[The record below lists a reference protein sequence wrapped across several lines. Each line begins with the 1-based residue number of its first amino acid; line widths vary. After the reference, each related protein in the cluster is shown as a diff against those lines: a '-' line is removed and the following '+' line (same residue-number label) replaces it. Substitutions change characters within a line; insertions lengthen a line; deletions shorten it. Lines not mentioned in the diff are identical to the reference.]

1 MSLIWLH
8 NTIRVRDIWVAE
20 RSKIETY
27 TNYNKGSLAFKKHS
41 INLIIIKIMSKKSKK
56 SLKKVHAKI
65 DNTPVKAEAAKKE
78 ESNAANKTIE
88 NIKKRCAADAEKAKK
103 HAELKATKKKAKAEK
118 EEAKY
123 AASKARIEARKARKK
138 SIMDKLID
146 SKKEKASEPVK
157 ITLEERLKKQEEHRN
172 VAQARHIASITR
184 RCKRMHL
191 NDADTKKVIDI
202 AKKQWDNATVYN
214 ITVVCDS
221 VLKKKKELEKLV
233 KDCGIKSA
241 CITNSTAFLKDVPA
255 SAVVKLRE
263 LVENAT
269 FYQYRSNSKSPF
281 DEAGIDTS
289 TDNHNKHKNGGD
301 PHTIECS
308 KNVSVNFYNL
318 RKAKK
323 KAKETREK
331 NTYNFR
337 HCSKAEGRKL
347 RRGLKVKAKAV
358 NKKPTQVKEVKSK
371 SNKQAA

>member
-1 MSLIWLH
+1 
-8 NTIRVRDIWVAE
+8 
-20 RSKIETY
+20 
-27 TNYNKGSLAFKKHS
+27 
-41 INLIIIKIMSKKSKK
+41 MSKKSKK

-78 ESNAANKTIE
+78 ESNAANKIIE
-88 NIKKRCAADAEKAKK
+88 NIKKRRAADAEKAKK
-103 HAELKATKKKAKAEK
+103 HAELKAAKKKAKAEK

-123 AASKARIEARKARKK
+123 AASKARAEARKARKK
-138 SIMDKLID
+138 SIMDKLVD
-146 SKKEKASEPVK
+146 SKKKKASEPVK

-172 VAQARHIASITR
+172 VAQARYIASITR

-221 VLKKKKELEKLV
+221 ALKKKKELEKLV

-241 CITNSTAFLKDVPA
+241 YITNSTAFFKDVPA

-263 LVENAT
+263 LVGNAT
-269 FYQYRSNSKSPF
+269 FYQYRSDSKSPF

-289 TDNHNKHKNGGD
+289 TDNHNKHKKGGN

-318 RKAKK
+318 RRAKK

-337 HCSKAEGRKL
+337 HGSKAEGRKL

>member
-1 MSLIWLH
+1 
-8 NTIRVRDIWVAE
+8 
-20 RSKIETY
+20 
-27 TNYNKGSLAFKKHS
+27 
-41 INLIIIKIMSKKSKK
+41 MSKKNNKK
-56 SLKKVHAKI
+56 NLKKVQAKI
-65 DNTPVKAEAAKKE
+65 GTIPVKAEAAKKE
-78 ESNAANKTIE
+78 ESKAAIKNAEI
-88 NIKKRCAADAEKAKK
+88 AAAKDDAKAKK
-103 HAELKATKKKAKAEK
+103 KAEK
-118 EEAKY
+118 KAHEEAKY

-157 ITLEERLKKQEEHRN
+157 ITLEDRLKKQEERRN
-172 VAQARHIASITR
+172 VAMARHIASITR

-221 VLKKKKELEKLV
+221 ILKKKKELEKLV

-241 CITNSTAFLKDVPA
+241 CITNSTAFFKNVPA
-255 SAVVKLRE
+255 SVVAKLRD
-263 LVENAT
+263 LVGNAT
-269 FYQYRSNSKSPF
+269 FYQYRSDDKSPF
-281 DEAGIDTS
+281 EEAGIDMS
-289 TDNHNKHKNGGD
+289 GNHNKHKKGGD

-308 KNVSVNFYNL
+308 KNASVNFYNL

-323 KAKETREK
+323 KAKETLEK

-337 HCSKAEGRKL
+337 HGSKAEGRKL

-358 NKKPTQVKEVKSK
+358 NKKPTQVKEIKQK
-371 SNKQAA
+371 TAKQAA

>member
-1 MSLIWLH
+1 
-8 NTIRVRDIWVAE
+8 
-20 RSKIETY
+20 
-27 TNYNKGSLAFKKHS
+27 
-41 INLIIIKIMSKKSKK
+41 MSKKSKK

-88 NIKKRCAADAEKAKK
+88 NIKKRRAADEEKAKK
-103 HAELKATKKKAKAEK
+103 HAEIKAAKKKAKAEK

-138 SIMDKLID
+138 NIMDKLID
-146 SKKEKASEPVK
+146 SKKKKASEPVK

-269 FYQYRSNSKSPF
+269 FYQYRSDSKSPF

-289 TDNHNKHKNGGD
+289 TDNQNKHKNGGD

-323 KAKETREK
+323 KANETSEK

-337 HCSKAEGRKL
+337 HGSKAEGRKL

>member
-1 MSLIWLH
+1 
-8 NTIRVRDIWVAE
+8 
-20 RSKIETY
+20 
-27 TNYNKGSLAFKKHS
+27 
-41 INLIIIKIMSKKSKK
+41 MSKKNNKK
-56 SLKKVHAKI
+56 NLKKVQAKI
-65 DNTPVKAEAAKKE
+65 GTTPVKAEAAKKE
-78 ESNAANKTIE
+78 ESKAAVKNTEI
-88 NIKKRCAADAEKAKK
+88 AAAKDDAKD
-103 HAELKATKKKAKAEK
+103 KKKAEKKAH

-123 AASKARIEARKARKK
+123 AASKARVEARKARKK

-157 ITLEERLKKQEEHRN
+157 ITLEDRLKKQEERRN
-172 VAQARHIASITR
+172 VAMANHIASVTR

-241 CITNSTAFLKDVPA
+241 CITNSTAFFKDVPA
-255 SAVVKLRE
+255 SVVVKLRD
-263 LVENAT
+263 LVGNAT
-269 FYQYRSNSKSPF
+269 FYQYRSDDKSPF
-281 DEAGIDTS
+281 EEAGIDMS
-289 TDNHNKHKNGGD
+289 GNHNKHKKGGD

-308 KNVSVNFYNL
+308 KNASVNFYNL

-323 KAKETREK
+323 KAKEALEK

-337 HCSKAEGRKL
+337 HGSKAEGRKL

-358 NKKPTQVKEVKSK
+358 NKKPTQVKEIKQKSV
-371 SNKQAA
+371 KQAA

>member
-1 MSLIWLH
+1 
-8 NTIRVRDIWVAE
+8 
-20 RSKIETY
+20 
-27 TNYNKGSLAFKKHS
+27 
-41 INLIIIKIMSKKSKK
+41 MSKKNNKK
-56 SLKKVHAKI
+56 NLKKVQAKI
-65 DNTPVKAEAAKKE
+65 GTTPVKAEAAKKE
-78 ESNAANKTIE
+78 ESKAAIKNAEI
-88 NIKKRCAADAEKAKK
+88 AAAKDDAKAKK
-103 HAELKATKKKAKAEK
+103 KAEK
-118 EEAKY
+118 KAHEEAKY

-157 ITLEERLKKQEEHRN
+157 ITLEDRLKKQEERRN
-172 VAQARHIASITR
+172 VAMARHIASITR

-241 CITNSTAFLKDVPA
+241 CITNSTAFFKNVPA
-255 SAVVKLRE
+255 SVVAKLRD
-263 LVENAT
+263 LVGNAI
-269 FYQYRSNSKSPF
+269 FYQYRSDDKSPF
-281 DEAGIDTS
+281 EEAGIDMS
-289 TDNHNKHKNGGD
+289 GNHNKHKKGGD

-308 KNVSVNFYNL
+308 KNASVNFYNL

-323 KAKETREK
+323 KAKETLEK

-337 HCSKAEGRKL
+337 HGSKAEGHKL
-347 RRGLKVKAKAV
+347 RRELKVKAKAV
-358 NKKPTQVKEVKSK
+358 NKKPTQVKEIKQK
-371 SNKQAA
+371 TAKQAA

>member
-1 MSLIWLH
+1 
-8 NTIRVRDIWVAE
+8 
-20 RSKIETY
+20 
-27 TNYNKGSLAFKKHS
+27 
-41 INLIIIKIMSKKSKK
+41 MSKKSKK

-78 ESNAANKTIE
+78 ESNAANKKVDGDNVE
-88 NIKKRCAADAEKAKK
+88 KLAEKLTTESLKNASKKELKSIIATAKK
-103 HAELKATKKKAKAEK
+103 AGNKELVKKAKEEK
-118 EEAKY
+118 EKKKL

-146 SKKEKASEPVK
+146 SKKEKDSEPVK

-191 NDADTKKVIDI
+191 NDADTKKVVDI

-263 LVENAT
+263 LVGNAT
-269 FYQYRSNSKSPF
+269 FYQYRSDSKSPF

-323 KAKETREK
+323 KAKEIREK

-337 HCSKAEGRKL
+337 HGSKAEGRKL

>member
-1 MSLIWLH
+1 
-8 NTIRVRDIWVAE
+8 
-20 RSKIETY
+20 
-27 TNYNKGSLAFKKHS
+27 
-41 INLIIIKIMSKKSKK
+41 MSKKNNKK
-56 SLKKVHAKI
+56 NLKKVQAKI
-65 DNTPVKAEAAKKE
+65 GTTPVKAEAAKKE
-78 ESNAANKTIE
+78 ESKAAIKNAEI
-88 NIKKRCAADAEKAKK
+88 AAAKDDAKAKK
-103 HAELKATKKKAKAEK
+103 KAEK
-118 EEAKY
+118 KAREEAKY

-157 ITLEERLKKQEEHRN
+157 ITLEDRLKKQEERRN
-172 VAQARHIASITR
+172 VAMARHIASITR

-241 CITNSTAFLKDVPA
+241 CITNSTAFFKNVPA
-255 SAVVKLRE
+255 SVVAKLRD
-263 LVENAT
+263 LVGNAT
-269 FYQYRSNSKSPF
+269 FYQYRSDDKSPF
-281 DEAGIDTS
+281 EEAGIDIS
-289 TDNHNKHKNGGD
+289 GNHNKHKKGGD

-308 KNVSVNFYNL
+308 KNASVNFYNL

-323 KAKETREK
+323 KAKETLEK

-337 HCSKAEGRKL
+337 HGSKAEGRKL

-358 NKKPTQVKEVKSK
+358 NKKPTQVKEVKQK
-371 SNKQAA
+371 SVKQAA